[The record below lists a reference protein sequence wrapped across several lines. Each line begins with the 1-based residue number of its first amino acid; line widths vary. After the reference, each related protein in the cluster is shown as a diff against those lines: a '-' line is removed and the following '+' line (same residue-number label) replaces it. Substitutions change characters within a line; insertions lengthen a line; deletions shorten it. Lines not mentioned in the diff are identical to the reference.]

1 MIRVVAAIVESQ
13 GRLLICQRRRGAAFA
28 LKWEFPGGKLR
39 ASETPWEALAR
50 ELREEL
56 AVEARIGREVYRA
69 RHRYAE
75 LDDQVQVTFFTAI
88 VVAKGVA
95 EGIAKG
101 AIAGRSRTRVFER
114 IIWAPRADLIRFD
127 FLAADRAL
135 VSRLVA
141 GEFATCP
148 ERRSRRNYSR

>member
-1 MIRVVAAIVESQ
+1 MIRVVAAIIESQ

-28 LKWEFPGGKLR
+28 LKWEFPGGKMR

-56 AVEARIGREVYRA
+56 AVEARIGQEVYRA

-75 LDDQVQVTFFTAI
+75 LDDQVSVTFLAVT

-95 EGIAKG
+95 
-101 AIAGRSRTRVFER
+101 AGRPLARVFER
-114 IIWAPRADLIRFD
+114 IVWAPRADLIRYD

-135 VSRLVA
+135 ISRLVA
-141 GEFATCP
+141 GEFPTSP
-148 ERRSRRNYSR
+148 VRRGPHNHSR

>member
-1 MIRVVAAIVESQ
+1 MIRVVAAIIELQ
-13 GRLLICQRRRGAAFA
+13 GRLLICQRRRGTAFA
-28 LKWEFPGGKLR
+28 LKWEFPGGKMR
-39 ASETPWEALAR
+39 ASETPWEALTR

-56 AVEARIGREVYRA
+56 AVEARIGHEVYCA

-75 LDDQVQVTFFTAI
+75 LDDQVQVTFFAVTL
-88 VVAKGVA
+88 VSEGVA
-95 EGIAKG
+95 EGIATG
-101 AIAGRSRTRVFER
+101 QPRARVFER
-114 IIWAPRADLIRFD
+114 IVWAPRADLMRYD

-148 ERRSRRNYSR
+148 ERRKRRNHSR